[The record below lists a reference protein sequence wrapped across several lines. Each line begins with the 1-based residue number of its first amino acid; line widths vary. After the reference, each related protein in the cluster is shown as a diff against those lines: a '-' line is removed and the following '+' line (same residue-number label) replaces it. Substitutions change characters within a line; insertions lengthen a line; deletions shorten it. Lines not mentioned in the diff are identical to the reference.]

1 MNGSPE
7 IIDSEK
13 VGITSLSD
21 DILHIIMCMVF
32 YSSDFIECYKIVKI
46 NKQLNRIVLNIIPT
60 LTRINFYN
68 TTFYTDHQINRLKKI
83 LNLKETK
90 NITTLEIKKVA
101 HWLHAMI
108 PLSNYLKKK
117 NIKLTT
123 LNLDLSSNNCAVADI
138 WDGLVKNNTLT
149 KLNLSNNYYVYAN
162 HIAYLLR
169 YNTTLLILDL
179 SNIRLGSFVRLHEVE
194 PIAEALKINTTLTT
208 LLLNNNRI
216 NSSETIAIAK
226 ALERNSTLTTLNFSY
241 NDVGYHGAKAIA
253 ETVKINKTLTLLDL
267 RGCNIGADGA
277 KIIAEALETNTT
289 IQIITT

>member
-7 IIDSEK
+7 FIDSEK

-32 YSSDFIECYKIVKI
+32 YSSDFIKCYKIGFI
-46 NKQLNRIVLNIIPT
+46 NKQFYRIVLNIIPT

-83 LNLKETK
+83 LNLNF
-90 NITTLEIKKVA
+90 NITTLEIKRVA

-149 KLNLSNNYYVYAN
+149 KLNLSNNYYVYASD
-162 HIAYLLR
+162 IAYLLR

-179 SNIRLGSFVRLHEVE
+179 SNIRLGSFVHLDEVE

-226 ALERNSTLTTLNFSY
+226 ALEINNTLTTLNFSY

-253 ETVKINKTLTLLDL
+253 EAVKINKTLTLLDL
-267 RGCNIGADGA
+267 RCCGISQNWS

-289 IQIITT
+289 IKIITT